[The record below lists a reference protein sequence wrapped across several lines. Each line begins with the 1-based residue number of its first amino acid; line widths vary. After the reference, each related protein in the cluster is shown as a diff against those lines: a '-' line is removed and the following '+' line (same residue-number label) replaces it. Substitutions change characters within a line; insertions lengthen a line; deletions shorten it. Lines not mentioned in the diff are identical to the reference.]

1 MERYTMEKVSDY
13 VLGQMTFDE
22 NKMPQSKLAPYTL
35 QR

>member
-13 VLGQMTFDE
+13 VLGQMPFEE
-22 NKMPQSKLAPYTL
+22 NMTPQSKLAPFSL